1 MVTSKDVA
9 KIANV
14 SASTVSRVFSN
25 PALVNKET
33 SEKVLNVAKQLHY
46 VPNVAARNLK
56 LNKSGIFGVVLSD
69 LNNTFYTYILREMFP
84 EIQKKEYRLFMV
96 FSEED
101 AAIELDSIEK
111 LVASSAEIIVFTP
124 VQQRVKAIENTFL
137 RNRIASL
144 QLYRCAYD
152 KIDSL
157 TIDDAYGTYLA
168 TKELIE
174 HGHRNIALIDYDLE
188 IPTNRD
194 FGYIRA
200 YEEMGLSY
208 NPRNILRLSPV
219 ADYASAIATTLSEI
233 KPSAI
238 IPVSSVFASATI
250 SYLKHAGLRIKD
262 DVSIIVYDDVTYA
275 EFLDLSVI
283 SHPLQEIAETAANM
297 VFERIGHFDG
307 EPVHRQIKPFLLRR
321 NSVRRIG

>member
-9 KIANV
+9 KVASV

-25 PALVNKET
+25 PSLVNKET
-33 SEKVLNVAKQLHY
+33 SEKVFSVAKQLHY
-46 VPNVAARNLK
+46 IPNVAARNLK
-56 LNKSGIFGVVLSD
+56 LNKSGIFGVILSD

-101 AAIELDSIEK
+101 ATIELDSIEK

-157 TIDDAYGTYLA
+157 TIDDAHGTYLA
-168 TKELIE
+168 TKELLD
-174 HGHRNIALIDYDLE
+174 HGHRNITLIDYDLE

-194 FGYIRA
+194 LGYIKA
-200 YEEMGLSY
+200 HEELGIPY

-219 ADYASAIATTLSEI
+219 AESATANAATLDAI
-233 KPSAI
+233 KPTAL
-238 IPVSSVFASATI
+238 IPLSSIFASATI

-262 DVSIIVYDDVTYA
+262 DVSLIVYDDVSYA
-275 EFLDLSVI
+275 EFLDLTVI
-283 SHPLQEIAETAANM
+283 SHPLHEIAETAANM
-297 VFERIGHFDG
+297 VFERIARFDA
-307 EPVHRQIKPFLLRR
+307 EPAHRQIKPFLLKR
-321 NSVRRIG
+321 NSVRKIG